1 MSVKHLPNDVFGL
14 DLLPLHTRSLGGGA
28 GVPDAGCWPVVP
40 SRQRFDDSVSFA
52 QRESCKRLVHARVRS
67 VMMCLLA
74 GTQP

>member
-1 MSVKHLPNDVFGL
+1 MKHLPSNVFGL
-14 DLLPLHTRSLGGGA
+14 DLLPLLARSLGGGG

-40 SRQRFDDSVSFA
+40 FRQRFDESVSFA
-52 QRESCKRLVHARVRS
+52 QRKSCKRLTHARVRS